1 MTELERLDHAEE
13 LFKRYALKEAKI
25 AQNKENQAYLQT
37 LIHDDVYV
45 HEIFDMKARLTRD
58 TGIAGGGAVVVF
70 LLVLIIARALLVS
83 LGIAAFVFIGGMIFF
98 ISFNRYKLDQKLEKQ
113 SETNEWI
120 IEEIERLR
128 QLEPEIIKL
137 KEDYVKGLDKEVPFI
152 TLSDEKYLADLREYL
167 ETGEADTCEDAAGIL
182 EQKLLLQQLN
192 SIMEN
197 HEIERNYIRELE
209 EHNKERFNNP
219 LESIKPST
227 KKSLKE
233 RIFGKRLKKKKKSY
247 FDQLDDNTVDPYS
260 PEEIIK
266 YVHQHSKHKKRR
278 K

>member
-13 LFKRYALKEAKI
+13 LFKRYELKEAKI
-25 AQNKENQAYLQT
+25 TQNKENQAYLQT

-45 HEIFDMKARLTRD
+45 QELFDMKSRLTRD
-58 TGIAGGGAVVVF
+58 TGIAGGGALVVF
-70 LLVLIIARALLVS
+70 LIVLIISRTFLVS
-83 LGIAAFVFIGGMIFF
+83 LGIAAFVFIGAMAFF
-98 ISFNRYKLDQKLEKQ
+98 ISFNRYKLDQKMEKQ

-120 IEEIERLR
+120 IDEIERLR
-128 QLEPEIIKL
+128 NLEPEIVKL
-137 KEDYVKGLDKEVPFI
+137 KEDYVKGLDEEVPFI
-152 TLSDEKYLADLREYL
+152 SLSDEKYLTDLREYI

-192 SIMEN
+192 SLMEN

-209 EHNKERFNNP
+209 EHEKERFNNP

-247 FDQLDDNTVDPYS
+247 FDELDDNTVDPYS
-260 PEEIIK
+260 PEEIMK
-266 YVHQHSKHKKRR
+266 YVNRHSKHKKKR
-278 K
+278 